1 MGVESSAMAL
11 LVLRCG
17 LDEPGA
23 NTVTP
28 AVVDEILS
36 RRGLPRSGVS
46 HHDLSAIPSRREL
59 RFLDEAAK
67 EILPVDPTPSL
78 DEIAAQPDVD
88 HLGTPQ
94 PAPQRPDEPLR
105 VIVQGTDAAL
115 SAVLTRMMRAD
126 YLWAEVGY
134 LPVDPESPAATNWGL
149 PRDPVAAVEI
159 AVAGPVKPVPLIRTD
174 TGLAVAGSATISSWD
189 DGELTAE
196 IVVDSAVL
204 LRHDA
209 RDQVR
214 FHGVFGARL
223 VPMTTAPGIAAVRA
237 TSPATPAEETGSGLG
252 GWLTRR
258 YPPER
263 LQKMAESRLFRRV
276 LNDAPAPHGLLAPES
291 LLSGRAVQAGG
302 PDLAVTVDGVR
313 AKRATKRTT
322 FYRHLRDL
330 QIVRL

>member
-1 MGVESSAMAL
+1 MAL

-23 NTVTP
+23 TTVTP
-28 AVVDEILS
+28 AAVDEVLH
-36 RRGLPRSGVS
+36 RRGLSRSDVS
-46 HHDLSAIPSRREL
+46 HHGVSAIPSRKEL
-59 RFLDEAAK
+59 RFLDEIAAA
-67 EILPVDPTPSL
+67 ILPVDPTPSL
-78 DEIAAQPDVD
+78 DEIAAQPDVA
-88 HLGTPQ
+88 HLGAPE

-115 SAVLTRMMRAD
+115 AAVLTRMMRAD

-134 LPVDPESPAATNWGL
+134 LPVDPDSPAATNWGL
-149 PRDPVAAVEI
+149 PHDPAAALEI
-159 AVAGPVKPVPLIRTD
+159 AIAGPVKPAPLIRTD
-174 TGLAVAGSATISSWD
+174 TGLAVAGSATIGSWD
-189 DGELTAE
+189 GGELTAE
-196 IVVDSAVL
+196 VVVDSAVL
-204 LRHDA
+204 LRHQA

-237 TSPATPAEETGSGLG
+237 TSPIEPAGETGSGLG

-263 LQKMAESRLFRRV
+263 LQQLAGTRWFRRA
-276 LNDAPAPHGLLAPES
+276 LSDAPAPHGLLAPES
-291 LLSGRAVQAGG
+291 LKSGRAVQAGG
-302 PDLAVTVDGVR
+302 PNLAVTVDGVP
-313 AKRATKRTT
+313 AKRATNRTT

>member
-1 MGVESSAMAL
+1 MAL

-23 NTVTP
+23 TSVTP
-28 AVVDEILS
+28 AAVEEILH
-36 RRGLPRSGVS
+36 RRGLSASGVS
-46 HHDLSAIPSRREL
+46 HHEVSSIPSRREL
-59 RFLDEAAK
+59 RFLDAAAAA
-67 EILPVDPTPSL
+67 ILPVDPTPSL
-78 DEIAAQPDVD
+78 DEIAARPDVD
-88 HLGTPQ
+88 HLSTPQ
-94 PAPQRPDEPLR
+94 PAPQQPQEPLR

-134 LPVDPESPAATNWGL
+134 LPVDPDSSAATNWAL
-149 PRDPVAAVEI
+149 PRDPAAALEI
-159 AVAGPVKPVPLIRTD
+159 AVAGPVKPAPLIRTD
-174 TGLAVAGSATISSWD
+174 TGLAVAGSATIGSWD
-189 DGELTAE
+189 GGELTGE
-196 IVVDSAVL
+196 VVVDSAVL
-204 LRHDA
+204 LRHEA
-209 RDQVR
+209 REQVR
-214 FHGVFGARL
+214 FHGVFGVRL

-237 TSPATPAEETGSGLG
+237 TSPVTPAAETGSGLG

-263 LQKMAESRLFRRV
+263 LQQLAETRLLRRA
-276 LNDAPAPHGLLAPES
+276 LSDAPAPHGLLAPES
-291 LLSGRAVQAGG
+291 LQSGRAVQAGG
-302 PDLAVTVDGVR
+302 PSLAVTVDGVP